1 MIKTNENEQISA
13 FSAEDG
19 GTVLILPPGVQIVCA
34 DEMEIGQ
41 VTDRR
46 MDETR
51 HPIAPEMESR
61 HPIAPE
67 IQSRHP
73 ISPEDRE
80 VDRLRRDLGVVF
92 TREIGQGLYTK

>member
-51 HPIAPEMESR
+51 HPIAPE
-61 HPIAPE
+61 